1 MPTFS
6 RSLEQSL
13 HRALALANERHHE
26 YATLE
31 HLLLALIDDQDA
43 AAVMRACNV
52 DLDKL
57 KRDLTAY
64 VESELDNLVT
74 EGTEDSKPT
83 AGFQRV
89 IQRAVIHV
97 QSSGREEVTGA
108 NVLVA
113 IFAERE
119 SHAAYFL
126 QEQEMT
132 RYDAVNYISHGIAK
146 RPGLAESRPARG
158 VDEEADAKGSN
169 EEPKKKGD
177 ALDAYCVN
185 LNKKAREGKIDPLIG
200 RESEISRTIQV
211 LCRRQKNNPL
221 FVGEAGVGKTAI
233 AEGLARRIINNEVP
247 DVLRNATVFALD
259 MGTLLAGTRYRGDF
273 EERLKQV
280 IKELEAYPGAILFID
295 EIHTVIGAG
304 ATSGG
309 AMDASNLLK
318 PALASGTVR
327 CIGSTTYK
335 EYRQYFEKD
344 RALVRR
350 FQKIDVNEP
359 SVPDAIEIL
368 KGLKPY
374 FEDYHKLKYTNE
386 AIKAAVEL
394 SARYI
399 HDRKLPDKAIDVI
412 DESGAAQ
419 MLLPESRRK
428 KTIGLKEVEA
438 TIATMARI
446 PPKTVSKDD
455 AEVLAHLEETLK
467 RVVYGQDKPIE
478 ALSAS
483 IKLARAGLREPEKPI
498 GCYLFS
504 GPTGVG
510 KTEVAKQLALSLGV
524 ELLRFDMSEYME
536 RHTISRLIGAPPGY
550 VGFDQGGLLT
560 DGVDQ
565 HPHSVLLLDEI
576 EKAHPD
582 LFNVLLQ
589 IMDHGKLTD
598 HNGKQVDFRNVILI
612 MTTNAGAVDLAK
624 AAYGF
629 TRQKREGDDTEA
641 INKMF
646 APEFRNRLDSII
658 TFNHLTPEII
668 AKVVEKF
675 ILQLEAQLA
684 DRDVTIELSEEASKW
699 LIDHGYDEQMGARPM
714 SRVIQEHIK
723 KALADE
729 VLFGKLKGGGHVK
742 VIKTRDEA
750 GIEKLGF
757 EFLDGPITP
766 KPERIPGGPKPKRA
780 RRKSSKP
787 KGGSGSPPSGRGSLP
802 KVPLVRV

>member
-64 VESELDNLVT
+64 VETELDNLVT
-74 EGTEDSKPT
+74 EGNEDSKPT

-158 VDEEADAKGSN
+158 VDEEADAKGGT

-233 AEGLARRIINNEVP
+233 AEGLARRIINAEVP

-359 SVPDAIEIL
+359 SIPDAIEIL

-374 FEDYHKLKYTNE
+374 FEDYHKLKYTND

-455 AEVLAHLEETLK
+455 AEVLAHLEQTLK

-510 KTEVAKQLALSLGV
+510 KTEVAKQLAASLGV

-536 RHTISRLIGAPPGY
+536 RHTVSRLIGAPPGY

-565 HPHSVLLLDEI
+565 HPHCVLLLDEI

-612 MTTNAGAVDLAK
+612 MTTNAGAADLAK

-629 TRQKREGDDTEA
+629 TRQKREGDDAEA

-646 APEFRNRLDSII
+646 APEFRNRLDAII

-668 AKVVEKF
+668 AQVVEKF
-675 ILQLEAQLA
+675 VLQLEAQLA
-684 DRDVTIELSEEASKW
+684 DRDVTIELSDEASRW
-699 LIDHGYDEQMGARPM
+699 LIAHGYDEQMGARPM
-714 SRVIQEHIK
+714 ARVIQEHIK
-723 KALADE
+723 KPLADE
-729 VLFGKLKGGGHVK
+729 VLFGKLKAGGHVK
-742 VIKTRDEA
+742 VILTRDET
-750 GIEKLGF
+750 GVEKLGF

-766 KPERIPGGPKPKRA
+766 KPEQIPGGPKPKRA
-780 RRKSSKP
+780 RRKPSKP
-787 KGGSGSPPSGRGSLP
+787 KGTPPSGRGSLP
-802 KVPLVRV
+802 KVPLVKV